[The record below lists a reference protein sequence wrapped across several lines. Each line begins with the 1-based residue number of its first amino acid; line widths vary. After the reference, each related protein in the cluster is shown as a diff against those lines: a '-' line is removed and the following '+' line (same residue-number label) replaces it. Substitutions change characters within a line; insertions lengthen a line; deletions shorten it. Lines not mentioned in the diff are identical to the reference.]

1 MVDLEEWVRTRAQR
15 VKNPSKRKPDEETDS
30 NTADIIERQLQQ
42 DGHKVWG
49 WVIYRC
55 TYKSDKD
62 WQDFMQR
69 FHYFIR
75 DILESHNGL
84 DMLESLDCHVFEDK
98 SFEGASPAT
107 IRQHFKQWA
116 ETAPEREQDGVPA
129 MQSQRYNF
137 CIHVDEDAVQ
147 SIISNPPPHEDIHRN
162 GYVNLVILKM
172 WGGIRAEFQTDNTE
186 NLSYPYD
193 GKKCKTYS
201 SRDSHVVTH
210 RSTNLPFNCLCM
222 AERTGCPVFS

>member
-62 WQDFMQR
+62 WQDFMHR

-84 DMLESLDCHVFEDK
+84 DMLESLDCHVFEDE

-107 IRQHFKQWA
+107 VREHFRKWT
-116 ETAPEREQDGVPA
+116 ETAPQREQDGNSA
-129 MQSQRYNF
+129 MRSQRYNF
-137 CIHVDEDAVQ
+137 CIHVDEEAVQ
-147 SIISNPPPHEDIHRN
+147 SIISNPPPHEDIQRN

-186 NLSYPYD
+186 VDRCYMRIDYSFMPVWYD
-193 GKKCKTYS
+193 LFRRQGAWFTEYREPPTIGS
-201 SRDSHVVTH
+201 
-210 RSTNLPFNCLCM
+210 P
-222 AERTGCPVFS
+222 